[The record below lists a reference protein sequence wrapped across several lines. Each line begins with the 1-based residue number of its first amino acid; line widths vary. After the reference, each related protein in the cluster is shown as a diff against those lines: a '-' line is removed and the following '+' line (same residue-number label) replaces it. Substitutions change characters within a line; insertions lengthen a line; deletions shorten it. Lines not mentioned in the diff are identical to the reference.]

1 MQWVK
6 SNLKEEWDAFLKRNQ
21 THADGCSKIV
31 EQMEEIQRKIDDE
44 NRTQSI
50 RLFMAVKERV
60 HAKEKGHLLILRD
73 ALERKKRINEESWKD
88 AISAVRNAEVVN
100 AVTEAEIE
108 AEMDALEEEALGQG
122 LDITGSSSPL

>member
-1 MQWVK
+1 M
-6 SNLKEEWDAFLKRNQ
+6 KEEWDAFLKRSQ
-21 THADGCSKIV
+21 THAEGCSRIV
-31 EQMEEIQRKIDDE
+31 EEMEEIQRGIDDE

-50 RLFMAVKERV
+50 RLVMAVKERV
-60 HAKEKGHLLILRD
+60 HAKEMGHLLILRD
-73 ALERKKRINEESWKD
+73 GIEKKKRINEESWKD

-122 LDITGSSSPL
+122 LVITGSSSPL

>member
-1 MQWVK
+1 M
-6 SNLKEEWDAFLKRNQ
+6 KEEWDAFLKRSQ
-21 THADGCSKIV
+21 THAESCSKIA
-31 EQMEEIQRKIDDE
+31 EEMEEIQSKIDDE

-60 HAKEKGHLLILRD
+60 HAKEKGQLLILRD
-73 ALERKKRINEESWKD
+73 GLERKKKINEESWKD
-88 AISAVRNAEVVN
+88 AISAVRNAKVVN

-122 LDITGSSSPL
+122 LVITGSTSARIF